1 MYRIIGADGTEYGPI
16 SADMLRAWIAQGRA
30 NAHTLARAENAT
42 QWRPLSHFPEFV
54 PTLAAAP
61 APLPPLAPVSLPP
74 PRQTNSLALTGM
86 IMGLFSFTCGF
97 CCCYGFPFNLLG
109 IILSLAALAQIRNDP
124 FPQQGKGMAIAGLVL
139 SLLSIVWAVAFLT
152 LGLCLN
158 LPDIMRELRKL

>member
-16 SADMLRAWIAQGRA
+16 SADMLCAWIAQGRA
-30 NAHTLARAENAT
+30 NAHTLARSEHAT
-42 QWRPLSHFPEFV
+42 QWRPLSHFPEFG

-61 APLPPLAPVSLPP
+61 TPLPPLAPVSLPP
-74 PRQTNSLALTGM
+74 AQRTNSLALTGM

-124 FPQQGKGMAIAGLVL
+124 FRQQGKGMAIAGLVL

-158 LPDIMRELRKL
+158 LPDILRELHKL